1 MTTNRLWLIDGHNV
15 IFAIPSLKDLQVTGR
30 RDEARR
36 SLADR
41 LQRFAHARGERV
53 LIVFDGTDL
62 ASHPDARRE
71 SMLEITYTR
80 PAEGGADNR
89 IIYEAGQRAGQR
101 RPVTVVTNDV
111 RTIITRLPRGVDALG
126 AEEFWLKH
134 IDQPP
139 APGAK
144 RVEGDFS
151 DVEHEL
157 LAQAAVEDAAI
168 AAAPRPASPARRRPT
183 ASRAAAGPED
193 ARPPAEQA
201 RRDRLRLKRETG
213 RLRQQRRLERQRKPG
228 RRR

>member
-15 IFAIPSLKDLQVTGR
+15 IFAVPSLHALQVTDR
-30 RDEARR
+30 RNEARR

-53 LIVFDGTDL
+53 LIVFDGTGL
-62 ASHPDARRE
+62 ASNPDARRG
-71 SMLEITYTR
+71 SMLEVTYTR

-89 IIYEAGQRAGQR
+89 IIYVAGQRAVQR
-101 RPVTVVTNDV
+101 RPVTVVTDDV
-111 RTIITRLPRGVDALG
+111 STLVARLPRGVEHLG
-126 AEEFWLKH
+126 VQEFWLKH

-157 LAQAAVEDAAI
+157 LAQAAAEDAAI
-168 AAAPRPASPARRRPT
+168 AAAPRPASPARRRPA
-183 ASRAAAGPED
+183 ASRAAAGPD
-193 ARPPAEQA
+193 SARPSAEQA
-201 RRDRLRLKRETG
+201 RRDRLLLKRETG